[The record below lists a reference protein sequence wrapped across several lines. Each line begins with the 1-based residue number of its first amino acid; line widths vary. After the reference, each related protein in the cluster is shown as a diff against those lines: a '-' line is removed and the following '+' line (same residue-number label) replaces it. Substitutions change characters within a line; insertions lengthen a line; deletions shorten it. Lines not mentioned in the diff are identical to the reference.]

1 MPKKYH
7 INTETAP
14 PRFVPIEKGTI
25 LDWEAGCLRCFKCVK
40 RKCIYGAYNK
50 RTFDTKQLSDTI
62 DNICRNC
69 LRCVQSCPGQ
79 IITKT
84 INPEY
89 ETLGDSYWTP
99 DIISRQW
106 YQAETGSIPVSGAG
120 YPGPFSGPG
129 FDDMWTD
136 MSEIVRPTR
145 DGIHGRE
152 YINTMVSLGRKLTSL
167 TFDDKGKPILD
178 APREIEIPIP
188 IIFGTLP
195 FGSLSPDVYLAMA
208 GAAAELDTLI
218 EIPVEA
224 WDKDLEQYATYV
236 VPLLSEEQIETHGH
250 LIETARVVEIKDSG
264 NSEGAF
270 KKLKA
275 KHPEAMVMIKTAL
288 NENCP
293 QRVQALAEAGA
304 DIMHVYADRNG
315 NLQIGDKTWFV
326 KDAVRKVHNHL
337 VDRGIRDSVT
347 IVSSGGIAMAEHVAK
362 GIICG
367 ADAVA
372 VDIPLLLALECRM
385 CFRCEKG
392 LSCPVEIENVH
403 PQWGKARIMNLIGAW
418 RNQILEVLGAM
429 GLREVRRL
437 RGEVGR
443 AMFFEAL
450 EAQTFGQLFGK
461 RINNSSGNVGVVA

>member
-1 MPKKYH
+1 MPKKYQIH
-7 INTETAP
+7 TETVA
-14 PRFVPIEKGTI
+14 PRFVPVEKGVI

-50 RTFDTKQLSDTI
+50 RTFDVRQLSDTI

-69 LRCVQSCPGQ
+69 LICVQSCPGQ

-89 ETLGDSYWTP
+89 EAMGDSYWTP

-120 YPGPFSGPG
+120 YAGPFSGPG

-152 YINTMVSLGRKLTSL
+152 YINTMVSLGRKLPSF
-167 TFDDKGKPILD
+167 TFDDRGEPILD
-178 APREIEIPIP
+178 APAEVEIPIP
-188 IIFGTLP
+188 MIFGTLP
-195 FGSLSPDVYLAMA
+195 FGSLSKDVYLAMA
-208 GAAAELDTLI
+208 GAAAELETLI
-218 EIPVEA
+218 EIPAEV
-224 WDKDLEQYATYV
+224 WDNDLEQYARYV
-236 VPLLSEEQIETHGH
+236 IPVLSKEQIETHAH
-250 LIETARVVEIKDSG
+250 LIESAQVVEIKDSG
-264 NSEGAF
+264 KSDEA
-270 KKLKA
+270 LKTLREN
-275 KHPEAMVMIKTAL
+275 HPDTMVMIRTAL
-288 NENCP
+288 NEDCP
-293 QRVQALAEAGA
+293 QRVQALAEEGA
-304 DIMHVYADRNG
+304 DIIHVYADRNG
-315 NLQIGDKTWFV
+315 NVQYEGKTWFV
-326 KDAVRKVHNHL
+326 KDVARKVHNHL
-337 VDRGIRDSVT
+337 VDLGIRDSVT
-347 IVSSGGIAMAEHVAK
+347 IISSGGIAMAEHVAK
-362 GIICG
+362 GVICG

-372 VDIPLLLALECRM
+372 IDIPLLLALECRI
-385 CFRCEKG
+385 CLRCERG

-403 PQWGKARIMNLIGAW
+403 PRWGKARIMNLVGAW

-443 AMFFEAL
+443 AMFFEDL

-461 RINNSSGNVGVVA
+461 RVAESSHGASK

>member
-7 INTETAP
+7 IDTETAP
-14 PRFVPIEKGTI
+14 PRFVPVEKGTI
-25 LDWEAGCLRCFKCVK
+25 LDWEGGCLRCFKCVK
-40 RKCIYGAYNK
+40 RKCIYGAFNK
-50 RTFDTKQLSDTI
+50 RTFDTRQLSDTI

-69 LRCVQSCPGQ
+69 LRCVQMCPGQ

-89 ETLGDSYWTP
+89 DAMGDEYWTP

-152 YINTMVSLGRKLTSL
+152 YINTMVSLGRKRPSL
-167 TFDDKGKPILD
+167 VFDEKGRVVSDRL
-178 APREIEIPIP
+178 REVEIPIP
-188 IIFGTLP
+188 MIFGTLP
-195 FGSLSPDVYLAMA
+195 LGSLSLDVYLAMA
-208 GAAAELDTLI
+208 GAAAELETLI
-218 EIPVEA
+218 EIPVEV
-224 WDKDLEQYATYV
+224 WDKAFEAHAAYA
-236 VPLLSEEQIETHGH
+236 VPVLAVEQIITHGY
-250 LIETARVVEIKDSG
+250 LIDHAPAVEILDA
-264 NSEGAF
+264 EGSDEI
-270 KKLKA
+270 LKGLRA
-275 KHPEAMVMIKTAL
+275 DYPDAVLMVKTPL
-288 NENCP
+288 GGRCP
-293 QRVQALAEAGA
+293 QRVETLSEIGV
-304 DIMHVYADRNG
+304 DGIHVYADRNG
-315 NLQIGDKTWFV
+315 NVKDQDKTWFV

-337 VDRGIRDSVT
+337 VDRGIRDQVT
-347 IVSSGGIAMAEHVAK
+347 IIASGGIAMAEHVAK
-362 GIICG
+362 AIICG

-372 VDIPLLLALECRM
+372 VDIPLLLALECRV
-385 CFRCEKG
+385 CLRCTKG
-392 LSCPVEIENVH
+392 LSCPVEIETVH
-403 PQWGKARIMNLIGAW
+403 PRWGKTRIMNLIAAW

-443 AMFFEAL
+443 AMFFEDL
-450 EAQTFGQLFGK
+450 EAQTFGKLFGK
-461 RINNSSGNVGVVA
+461 RLE

>member
-7 INTETAP
+7 IHTETAP
-14 PRFVPIEKGTI
+14 PRFVPIGKGTI
-25 LDWEAGCLRCFKCVK
+25 LDWEGGCLRCFKCVK
-40 RKCIYGAYNK
+40 RQCIFGAYNK
-50 RTFDTKQLSDTI
+50 RTFDVKQLSDTI

-89 ETLGDSYWTP
+89 EAMGDSYWTP
-99 DIISRQW
+99 DIISTQW

-152 YINTMVSLGRKLTSL
+152 YINTTVSLGRKLSSL
-167 TFDDKGKPILD
+167 AFDENGDPVLD

-195 FGSLSPDVYLAMA
+195 FGSLSSDVYLAMA
-208 GAAAELDTLI
+208 RAAAELDTLI
-218 EIPVEA
+218 EMPASAWGTDFEQYSSHVIPV
-224 WDKDLEQYATYV
+224 
-236 VPLLSEEQIETHGH
+236 LSEEQVQTHAY
-250 LIETARVVEIKDSG
+250 LIEAARVVEIKDSG
-264 NSEGAF
+264 KSEEI
-270 KKLKA
+270 LKGLRE
-275 KHPEAMVMIKTAL
+275 KHPDTLVMIRAPL
-288 NENCP
+288 NENSP
-293 QRVQALAEAGA
+293 KRAGALAEAGA
-304 DIMHVYADRNG
+304 DIIHVYADRNG
-315 NLQIGDKTWFV
+315 DLTWENKTRFV
-326 KDAVRKVHNHL
+326 KDVVREVHNHL
-337 VDRGIRDSVT
+337 VDKCIRDNVT

-362 GIICG
+362 AIICG

-385 CFRCEKG
+385 CFRCEEG
-392 LSCPVEIENVH
+392 LPCPVEIENVH
-403 PQWGKARIMNLIGAW
+403 PQWGTTRIMNLMGAW

-443 AMFFEAL
+443 AMFFEDL
-450 EAQTFGQLFGK
+450 EAQTFGKIFGLRNAAIK
-461 RINNSSGNVGVVA
+461 

>member
-7 INTETAP
+7 IHTETVL

-25 LDWEAGCLRCFKCVK
+25 LDWEGGCLRCFKCVK
-40 RKCIYGAYNK
+40 RKCIFGAFNK
-50 RTFDTKQLSDTI
+50 RTFDVKQLSDTI

-69 LRCVQSCPGQ
+69 LRCVQMCPGQ

-89 ETLGDSYWTP
+89 EALGDDYWTP

-152 YINTMVSLGRKLTSL
+152 YINTMVSLGRKPVSL
-167 TFDDKGKPILD
+167 AIDETGE
-178 APREIEIPIP
+178 PRVETLREVEIPIP
-188 IIFGTLP
+188 MMFGTLP
-195 FGSLSPDVYLAMA
+195 FGSLSLDVYLAMA
-208 GAAAELDTLI
+208 RAAAELDTLI
-218 EIPVEA
+218 EIPAEA
-224 WDKDLEQYATYV
+224 WDKELEAYSAHTVPVLSLEQV
-236 VPLLSEEQIETHGH
+236 KTHRH
-250 LIETARVVEIKDSG
+250 LIGKTRVVEMIDSDG
-264 NSEGAF
+264 LEEVLEQLREHNPDTLVMA
-270 KKLKA
+270 KA
-275 KHPEAMVMIKTAL
+275 PL
-288 NENCP
+288 GENCI
-293 QRVQALAEAGA
+293 QRCHKLAEAGA
-304 DIMHVYADRNG
+304 DIIHVFADRNG
-315 NLQIGDKTWFV
+315 NVNGGDRSWFV
-326 KDAVRKVHNHL
+326 KDALRKVHNHL
-337 VDRGIRDSVT
+337 VDLGIRDSVT
-347 IVSSGGIAMAEHVAK
+347 IVASGGIAMAEHVAK
-362 GIICG
+362 AIICG

-372 VDIPLLLALECRM
+372 VDVPLLLAVECRI
-385 CFRCEKG
+385 CLRCQQG

-403 PQWGKARIMNLIGAW
+403 PEWGKTRILNLIGAW

-429 GLREVRRL
+429 GLREIRRL

-443 AMFFEAL
+443 AMFFDDL
-450 EAQTFGQLFGK
+450 EEQTFGKFFGK
-461 RINNSSGNVGVVA
+461 RINAGKEEARL

>member
-1 MPKKYH
+1 M
-7 INTETAP
+7 P

-50 RTFDTKQLSDTI
+50 RTFDVRQLSDTI

-69 LRCVQSCPGQ
+69 LRCVQTCPGQ

-89 ETLGDSYWTP
+89 EQLGDSYWTP

-120 YPGPFSGPG
+120 YEGPFSGPG

-152 YINTMVSLGRKLTSL
+152 YINTVVSLGRKYACF
-167 TFDDKGKPILD
+167 TFDDNGNPVLD

-188 IIFGTLP
+188 IIFGMLP

-208 GAAAELDTLI
+208 GAAEELNTLI
-218 EIPVEA
+218 EIPAEA
-224 WDKDLEQYATYV
+224 WDTELEQYARSIM
-236 VPLLSEEQIETHGH
+236 PLLSTEQIETHGD
-250 LIETARVVEIKDSG
+250 LIKQAQVVEIEDSG
-264 NSEGAF
+264 ESDEI
-270 KKLKA
+270 LKTLRK
-275 KHPEAMVMIKTAL
+275 KHPDTSVMIRTVL
-288 NENCP
+288 NEKSGD
-293 QRVQALAEAGA
+293 RVEALANAGA
-304 DIMHVYADRNG
+304 DMIHVYADRNG
-315 NLQIGDKTWFV
+315 NVQGENETWFV
-326 KDAVRKVHNHL
+326 KDIVRKVHHHM
-337 VDRGIRDSVT
+337 VDKSIRDNVT
-347 IVSSGGIAMAEHVAK
+347 VIASGGVAMAEHVAK
-362 GIICG
+362 AIICG

-372 VDIPLLLALECRM
+372 VDIPLLLALECRI
-385 CFRCEKG
+385 CLRCKKG

-403 PQWGKARIMNLIGAW
+403 PEWGRTRIINLIGAW

-437 RGEVGR
+437 RGELGR
-443 AMFFEAL
+443 AMFFEDL
-450 EAQTFGQLFGK
+450 EAETFGKIFGL
-461 RINNSSGNVGVVA
+461 RN

>member
-7 INTETAP
+7 IDTETAP

-40 RKCIYGAYNK
+40 RKCIFGAYNK
-50 RTFDTKQLSDTI
+50 RTFDVKQLSDTI

-69 LRCVQSCPGQ
+69 LRCVQMCPGQ
-79 IITKT
+79 VITKT

-89 ETLGDSYWTP
+89 EALGDSYWTP

-152 YINTMVSLGRKLTSL
+152 YISTMVSLGRKGTSL
-167 TFDDKGKPILD
+167 IFDDKGEPVLD
-178 APREIEIPIP
+178 VPREIEIPIP
-188 IIFGTLP
+188 MMFGTLP
-195 FGSLSPDVYLAMA
+195 FGSLSPHVYLVMA

-218 EIPVEA
+218 EIPAEA
-224 WDKDLEQYATYV
+224 WDKDLEPYGRHII
-236 VPLLSEEQIETHGH
+236 PLLSSEQIATHGH
-250 LIETARVVEIKDSG
+250 LIERSRVVEIKDSAE
-264 NSEGAF
+264 SEGALRR
-270 KKLKA
+270 LKA
-275 KHPEAMVMIKTAL
+275 KHPEATVMIKTAL
-288 NENCP
+288 KDDCP

-315 NLQIGDKTWFV
+315 NVQMGEQTWFV

-337 VDRGIRDSVT
+337 VDRGMRDSIT

-362 GIICG
+362 AIICG

-385 CFRCEKG
+385 CLRCEKG

-403 PQWGKARIMNLIGAW
+403 PQWGKTRIMNLIGAW

-429 GLREVRRL
+429 GLREIRRL

-443 AMFFEAL
+443 AMFFEDL
-450 EAQTFGQLFGK
+450 EAQTFGKLFGK
-461 RINNSSGNVGVVA
+461 RVAESSQRVSDS